1 MIWLRKNLFSTWYN
15 SLFTIICLAIIF
27 FFGWNLI
34 NWIFTQ
40 AQWEVVEAN
49 LRIFMVGRYPQSL
62 YWRVWI
68 SALIASILTFL
79 TLGVFSAK
87 ENLPKITLIIT
98 AFLFSFLL
106 IVLPVDLNSR
116 LLLLGIGFSGF
127 ISFWL
132 GKKSS
137 KLISPYLAFAWLL
150 SFPIILYLIGGGLGL
165 RSVLFSILSIVFTGD
180 LNSRLLLLGIG
191 VLTFISFWVVTKK
204 AKLISPYL
212 AFAWLLSFSI
222 ILWLI
227 GGGLGLRSVSSS
239 DWNGLLL
246 TLLMAAISIV
256 LSFPIGIL
264 LALGRTS
271 DLPIVKWFSILYI
284 EIIRGLPLIG
294 ILFLAQVMLPL
305 FLPIRL
311 DRVLRG
317 VAGLILFSAAYMAEN
332 VRGGLQSVPRGQ
344 VEAAKVLGL
353 NPALVLLL
361 IVLPQALRA
370 VIPAIVGQF
379 IGLFKD
385 TSLLS
390 LVGLLEL
397 TGIARSIL
405 AQPQFLGR
413 YAEVYL
419 FIGLIYWVFCYS
431 MSLASRKLETVN
443 SEQ

>member
-1 MIWLRKNLFSTWYN
+1 MTWLRKNLFSTWYN
-15 SLFTIICLAIIF
+15 SLFTIISLVIIF
-27 FFGWNLI
+27 LCGWNLL

-40 AQWEVVEAN
+40 AQWQVLEAN
-49 LRIFMVGRYPQSL
+49 LRLFMVGRYPQSL
-62 YWRVWI
+62 YWRVWV
-68 SALIASILTFL
+68 SALIASTL
-79 TLGVFSAK
+79 TLLTVGVFIAK
-87 ENLPKITLIIT
+87 QNFSKITPIVT
-98 AFLFSFLL
+98 AFLSGFLL
-106 IVLPVDLNSR
+106 IVLPIDFNSR
-116 LLLLGIGFSGF
+116 LFLLGIVISAF

-132 GKKSS
+132 GKNFAKF
-137 KLISPYLAFAWLL
+137 ISPYLAIAWLL
-150 SFPIILYLIGGGLGL
+150 SFPIILY
-165 RSVLFSILSIVFTGD
+165 
-180 LNSRLLLLGIG
+180 
-191 VLTFISFWVVTKK
+191 
-204 AKLISPYL
+204 
-212 AFAWLLSFSI
+212 
-222 ILWLI
+222 LI

-256 LSFPIGIL
+256 LSFPMGIL
-264 LALGRTS
+264 LALGRS
-271 DLPIVKWFSILYI
+271 SNLPVVKWFSILYI

-332 VRGGLQSVPRGQ
+332 VRGGLQSVPKGQ

-353 NPALVLLL
+353 NPALILLL

-397 TGIARSIL
+397 TGIARTIL

-419 FIGLIYWVFCYS
+419 FIGLIYWIFCYS
-431 MSLASRKLETVN
+431 MSLLSRKLEV
-443 SEQ
+443 SG

>member
-15 SLFTIICLAIIF
+15 SLFTIICLTIIF

-40 AQWEVVEAN
+40 AQWQVIEAN
-49 LRIFMVGRYPQSL
+49 LRIFIVGRYPQSL

-68 SALIASILTFL
+68 SALIASTLTFF

-87 ENLPKITLIIT
+87 ENIPKITFIIT
-98 AFLFSFLL
+98 AFLFGILL
-106 IVLPVDLNSR
+106 IVLPVDVNSR
-116 LLLLGIGFSGF
+116 LLLLGIGISGF
-127 ISFWL
+127 ISYWL
-132 GKKSS
+132 GKNFAKF
-137 KLISPYLAFAWLL
+137 ISPYLAFAWLL
-150 SFPIILYLIGGGLGL
+150 SFPIIL
-165 RSVLFSILSIVFTGD
+165 
-180 LNSRLLLLGIG
+180 
-191 VLTFISFWVVTKK
+191 
-204 AKLISPYL
+204 
-212 AFAWLLSFSI
+212 
-222 ILWLI
+222 WLI
-227 GGGLGLRSVSSS
+227 GGGLGWRSVSSS

-271 DLPIVKWFSILYI
+271 DLPVVKWFSILYI

-405 AQPQFLGR
+405 AQPEFLGR

-431 MSLASRKLETVN
+431 MSLASRRLETVN